1 MINFDGFPTT
11 ELPAIVSTAIA
22 LEAALPGRD
31 LTFYRVWNRGELFAD
46 IRTVNLSLNIQTFY
60 RTPLKTALAPS
71 NGTIA
76 FIASRIKQIEMD
88 VSA

>member
-1 MINFDGFPTT
+1 MINFDGFPDT
-11 ELPAIVSTAIA
+11 ELSAIGSTATA
-22 LEAALPGRD
+22 VAADLPGRD
-31 LTFYRVWNRGELFAD
+31 FTYYRVWNRGHLFAD
-46 IRTVNLSLNIQTFY
+46 IRTVNLSGNIQTFY

-71 NGTIA
+71 NETIA